1 MKLFVFNPEN
11 DLALANNQWN
21 FIAPASARKMRLD
34 LECLPVWWTS
44 SDDCVWVSRNPEH
57 LYFESLNMADR
68 FTVFPAENAVTEIEP
83 WGWSPLMA
91 AQLSEAGVD
100 GALLPDEAGMRAL
113 REYSGR
119 AYAVSVLKQLRT
131 AADVHPTWAGSL
143 CGLSFF
149 CTTTEQ
155 IDELFRQYPHTLL
168 KAPWSGSGKGL
179 RLGAPRLEAPLEGWC
194 SRQIREQGGVVVEPL
209 YNKVCDLACEFYSD
223 GQGKVYYEGLSL
235 FTTTHQG
242 AYSGNLVASE
252 TEKEDVLSEWLDLRL
267 LDWVS
272 CELIHILETGPA
284 RVYRGPL
291 GVDMMVCR
299 MDDGEFLLH
308 PCVEINLRMTMG
320 MVALKLEKRLPKG
333 TKGRFYID
341 YSADSAALNER
352 AREDARQRP
361 PLFHDGKLVSGC
373 LPLTPVY
380 SDTCYRACLEIG

>member
-34 LECLPVWWTS
+34 LESLPVWWTS
-44 SDDCVWVSRNPEH
+44 SDDRVWVSRNPDH
-57 LYFESLNMADR
+57 LYFEQLNMADR
-68 FTVFPAENAVTEIEP
+68 FTVFPTENAVTGVEP
-83 WGWSPLMA
+83 WGWSPLIA
-91 AQLSEAGVD
+91 AQLRQAGVD
-100 GALLPDEAGMRAL
+100 ASLLPDEAAMKAL

-119 AYAVSVLKQLRT
+119 AYAVSVLEQLRA
-131 AADVHPTWAGSL
+131 AADAHPTWGGSL
-143 CGLSFF
+143 CGRSFF
-149 CTTTEQ
+149 CTTTGQ
-155 IDELFRQYPHTLL
+155 IDDLFRQYPRTIL

-179 RLGAPRLEAPLEGWC
+179 RLGAPRLEAPLTGWC
-194 SRQIREQGGVVVEPL
+194 SRLIREQGGVVVEPL

-223 GQGKVYYEGLSL
+223 GEGHVFYEGLSL
-235 FTTTHQG
+235 FTTTHQC
-242 AYSGNLVASE
+242 AYSGNMVASE

-267 LDWVS
+267 LDWIC
-272 CELIHILETGPA
+272 CELIHILESGPA

-299 MDDGEFLLH
+299 SDDGEFLLH

-320 MVALKLEKRLPKG
+320 MVPLRLQKLLPRKV
-333 TKGRFYID
+333 KGRFYID
-341 YSADSAALNER
+341 YSADSAVLNER
-352 AREDARQRP
+352 AREDVSQRP
-361 PLFHDGKLVSGC
+361 PLFRDGKLVSGC